1 MRGCFVYLC
10 VQATSALDAESE
22 HIVQEALDNYGRY
35 DGSDERATIVI
46 VAHRLSTIRNADVV
60 VVLDRAL
67 NTIGDT
73 NGDNGNNDDAD
84 DHGPNGALA
93 PVRTST
99 GSYVAESG
107 THDELM
113 AKENGV
119 YRQLVSLQTSAKTE
133 DDKSSADALQRR
145 SPSSLRNGSRR
156 NTQDQPS
163 VKALPAPS
171 SPADDSA
178 NYAVDKA
185 SNHEGDHEMD
195 VAKHAPKGKGD
206 EDEND
211 DENEDAAVQ
220 QNSSFYQN
228 SYRIFLLSRP
238 DWLFMLIGA
247 ISCGIFGAVWPVLG
261 LVLAEILDVFYE
273 TDYDQ
278 LEKDASF
285 WAIIFVVLAVVNFL
299 CSTVQQTA
307 FAVVSA
313 RLSTRLRSVMF
324 NSALSQEL
332 GWHDADVN
340 NSSAVAMRLGGDA
353 EIVAGFLQSQLGM
366 IIQNVVTLVVGLV
379 LAFVYSWE
387 LTLVVIGLVP
397 LMGLAGYFQ
406 FKALSGFSGNTRPMY
421 EEAAVMTSDAVD
433 SIRTVASYTLQDYM
447 TTSYAMR
454 LLLPLQAGRRAAII
468 SGLSHGSS
476 FFLTIGPMALSFYIG
491 AVFVN
496 DGLINFRDVMIVV
509 FVLLYASQGASQ
521 AQAAVPDA
529 GRLDYAMKS
538 VFDLMDRE
546 PQIDSRS
553 RVDEDNEDDEEVDE
567 EEGTSDQEMVVIRGG
582 KTPAPTS
589 ASGFDIV
596 LDSVRF
602 SYPTRPEAI
611 IFGDLSLHIEPGCFV
626 AVVGESGSGKST
638 LLSLLLR
645 FYDVDG
651 GQVCIDGCDIRDI
664 NLRWLRS
671 QIAYVQQEPVLFDTT
686 ILENIQY
693 GNEECT
699 EEEAIAAARDA
710 NAHTFVESFPD
721 AYNTVVGERGMQLS
735 GGQKQRIAIARAIV
749 RKPKLLLL
757 DEATSALDAESE
769 HLVQDALERFRQSRS
784 TVIVA
789 HRLSTVRLADS
800 IAVLKRDLGTA
811 LGDPDDKGSYVAE
824 CGSHDELMEKE
835 NGTYRGL
842 VRLQNIAAQT
852 G

>member
-1 MRGCFVYLC
+1 
-10 VQATSALDAESE
+10 
-22 HIVQEALDNYGRY
+22 
-35 DGSDERATIVI
+35 
-46 VAHRLSTIRNADVV
+46 
-60 VVLDRAL
+60 
-67 NTIGDT
+67 
-73 NGDNGNNDDAD
+73 
-84 DHGPNGALA
+84 
-93 PVRTST
+93 
-99 GSYVAESG
+99 
-107 THDELM
+107 
-113 AKENGV
+113 
-119 YRQLVSLQTSAKTE
+119 
-133 DDKSSADALQRR
+133 
-145 SPSSLRNGSRR
+145 
-156 NTQDQPS
+156 
-163 VKALPAPS
+163 
-171 SPADDSA
+171 
-178 NYAVDKA
+178 
-185 SNHEGDHEMD
+185 
-195 VAKHAPKGKGD
+195 
-206 EDEND
+206 
-211 DENEDAAVQ
+211 
-220 QNSSFYQN
+220 
-228 SYRIFLLSRP
+228 
-238 DWLFMLIGA
+238 
-247 ISCGIFGAVWPVLG
+247 
-261 LVLAEILDVFYE
+261 
-273 TDYDQ
+273 
-278 LEKDASF
+278 
-285 WAIIFVVLAVVNFL
+285 
-299 CSTVQQTA
+299 
-307 FAVVSA
+307 
-313 RLSTRLRSVMF
+313 
-324 NSALSQEL
+324 
-332 GWHDADVN
+332 
-340 NSSAVAMRLGGDA
+340 
-353 EIVAGFLQSQLGM
+353 
-366 IIQNVVTLVVGLV
+366 
-379 LAFVYSWE
+379 
-387 LTLVVIGLVP
+387 
-397 LMGLAGYFQ
+397 
-406 FKALSGFSGNTRPMY
+406 
-421 EEAAVMTSDAVD
+421 
-433 SIRTVASYTLQDYM
+433 
-447 TTSYAMR
+447 
-454 LLLPLQAGRRAAII
+454 
-468 SGLSHGSS
+468 
-476 FFLTIGPMALSFYIG
+476 
-491 AVFVN
+491 
-496 DGLINFRDVMIVV
+496 
-509 FVLLYASQGASQ
+509 
-521 AQAAVPDA
+521 
-529 GRLDYAMKS
+529 MKS

-553 RVDEDNEDDEEVDE
+553 RVDEDDEDDEEVDE